1 MEIWLLCIL
10 AIPTVILFWK
20 ITARIMTQPDEEFNE
35 CLKKE
40 KLEKFEELTIKKSA
54 RKERKK

>member
-1 MEIWLLCIL
+1 MEVWILRIL
-10 AIPTVILFWK
+10 AIPTIILFWK
-20 ITARIMTQPDEEFNE
+20 IAERIVTQPDEEFNE
-35 CLKKE
+35 RLKKE